1 MIPTTASPR
10 AALRKT
16 EDLVPETIS
25 AAEFATLRESMSYL
39 VCIFY
44 RNLMG
49 SMDKRTMP
57 YGISASQW
65 RFLRALYVEEGS
77 TQRELSHRVGLREPT
92 TVRAWDAVAK
102 LEAMLTR
109 LERDGLVKRVA
120 NTSDKRKVN
129 VFLTQKARKLVSTLL
144 PSVIEVNEMSITGF
158 SKDEERMLKRL
169 LIKAVQNLDA
179 DQLPPAQ
186 SVGRTR

>member
-92 TVRAWDAVAK
+92 TVRA
-102 LEAMLTR
+102 LTR